1 MSIKINTL
9 PNTSPP
15 NQSHMEIGKKTAPA
29 NNNTAAG
36 FEISSANSFHALEGQ
51 MRKLQLLRQFSSA
64 NISNNKP
71 VQGNLLPQP
80 NRLAELMMKFSRKRS
95 V

>member
-9 PNTSPP
+9 PNTPLP
-15 NQSHMEIGKKTAPA
+15 NQSNMEIGKKTAPA

-51 MRKLQLLRQFSSA
+51 MRKLQLLRQFA
-64 NISNNKP
+64 
-71 VQGNLLPQP
+71 
-80 NRLAELMMKFSRKRS
+80 S